1 MNVKLRKTHYRHAQ
15 LLIAFILTAFPLTS
29 WAESVGKVV
38 LIQGHPIVEREGQH
52 LLLKSNDALFTKDT
66 VITPI
71 GSKVLFRLKDRSTIS
86 LAENTQFTLTQYDY
100 KDGSEKS
107 TARFNMLKGAFRTLT
122 GKIGKQKE
130 PHFEIHTP
138 VATIGVRGTE
148 FWGGFIFSDSLDVTM
163 LEGKGVYITN
173 EHGTVEISKPGEG
186 TMVSEGEAPSPIS
199 VWSQKKLKAA
209 EAATSLETSSSPS
222 FFDSS
227 Y

>member
-1 MNVKLRKTHYRHAQ
+1 MSVKLRDTHYRHAQ
-15 LLIAFILTAFPLTS
+15 LFIAFVLTVFPVTS
-29 WAESVGKVV
+29 WAEGVGKVI
-38 LIQGHPIVEREGQH
+38 LTQGHPIVEREGQH
-52 LLLKSNDALFTKDT
+52 LLLKRNDALFIKDT
-66 VITPI
+66 LITSTD
-71 GSKVLFRLKDRSTIS
+71 SKVLFRLKDRSTIS
-86 LAENTQFTLTQYDY
+86 LAENTLFTLTQYDY
-100 KDGSEKS
+100 KEGSEKS
-107 TARFNMLKGAFRTLT
+107 ISRFNMLKGAFRTLT

-130 PHFEIHTP
+130 PNFEIHTP

-163 LEGKGVYITN
+163 LKGKGVYITN

-186 TMVSEGEAPSPIS
+186 TMVSEGQAPSPIS

-209 EAATSLETSSSPS
+209 EAATSLRTGSTPS

>member
-1 MNVKLRKTHYRHAQ
+1 MNVRLRNTHYRHAQ
-15 LLIAFILTAFPLTS
+15 LLIAFILTVFPLTS
-29 WAESVGKVV
+29 WAESIGRVV

-52 LLLKSNDALFTKDT
+52 LLLKRNDALFTKDT

-186 TMVSEGEAPSPIS
+186 TMVSEGEAPSSIS

-209 EAATSLETSSSPS
+209 EAATSLKTSSTPS